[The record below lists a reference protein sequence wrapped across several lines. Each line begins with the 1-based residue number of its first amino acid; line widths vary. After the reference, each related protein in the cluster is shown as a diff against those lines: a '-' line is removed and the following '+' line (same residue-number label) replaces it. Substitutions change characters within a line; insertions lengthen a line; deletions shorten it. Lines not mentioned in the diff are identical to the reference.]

1 MATTDSPRKDPDSH
15 RGVSLEHGNSQS
27 ISAPPEPA
35 KKQETSWWPWSK
47 AGKLSKVEENLKK
60 QFSGKPGF
68 KQFRRVYRPA
78 LPAGSGHP
86 DPEPGSSA
94 AQSAGEDGDDKGTVV
109 KGPDGKYIY
118 VNQFH
123 QQSHKFDD
131 VAVYLSPTNFV
142 PKRLV
147 VQASDRVLD
156 SRDELEKGDWI
167 RSQLAGDVPVV
178 LKVAEWA
185 LGPLQRG
192 NALSKLDCAWR
203 VLLVAIP
210 IQVMLA
216 IPGVSDWE
224 EDEVTDT
231 YTDFPGYYWSWPKYA
246 VNYLDMAPSAKQKEK
261 AAEQQKDMFAATL
274 DVRRR
279 AQRPRRL
286 IKKTDHGW
294 VEVDGIAEASLKYIF
309 ISYEWSQ
316 FKDEGGGNSNNRAR
330 RLAEK
335 IAERERCAA
344 FWMDEGLVSKAS
356 PADTDYDVYTMCDVI
371 RGASRVAIML
381 GADTLEA
388 RRSWGDRMWT
398 LPEGLL
404 APGDSLLV
412 CREGDGG
419 QLVLEQIHKTEMTAT
434 FWGAADD
441 NGHDSTEG
449 GSATRVL
456 AEHFSGLLS
465 LSRLELL
472 PAAIAALDSKKR
484 NEFTGSDL
492 AYAVMGLLHYRIQR
506 RDADSLFQN
515 LARLSL
521 GNDSDQLVER
531 MLCLLPKAHSQVADS
546 GVAVPVDS
554 SVFEELAGRD
564 EYDTYVHH
572 ITPLCQVVGVAEED
586 ETVIID
592 NCRAMHIRW
601 KGFPRPVVHRSHGFK
616 KTLAAFCIASGLW
629 WLTFSFETAVNYVP
643 YWSGLVENVRLSL
656 IIWVLAAFL
665 LLSLLL
671 SAPSPFSVRRL
682 FGGTVLKS
690 KPSLVAFEG
699 VLPIAELEKLVFG
712 NCTGR
717 LTYAPSATPF
727 ARDWRAPRER
737 VGTEP
742 AWVGDP
748 KVPLPALPSP
758 NHHLFTLVDM
768 GELAVCVFAAERP
781 PTVALLCGRE
791 GGMLRAVLCSWRFE
805 TDCLYRE
812 TVPEQG
818 AGAFLMLLKGV

>member
-27 ISAPPEPA
+27 ISAPPELA

-47 AGKLSKVEENLKK
+47 AGKLSKVEENLKE

-94 AQSAGEDGDDKGTVV
+94 AQSPGDHGDDEGTVV

-147 VQASDRVLD
+147 VQASDRVLA

-167 RSQLAGDVPVV
+167 RSQLAGGAPVV
-178 LKVAEWA
+178 LK
-185 LGPLQRG
+185 
-192 NALSKLDCAWR
+192 
-203 VLLVAIP
+203 
-210 IQVMLA
+210 VMLA
-216 IPGVSDWE
+216 IPGVGDWE
-224 EDEVTDT
+224 EDEITDT
-231 YTDFPGYYWSWPKYA
+231 YTEFPGYYWGWPKYA
-246 VNYLDMAPSAKQKEK
+246 VNYLDMAPSAEQNEK
-261 AAEQQKDMFAATL
+261 PAEQQQKDKFAAAL

-286 IKKTDHGW
+286 VKKTDHGW
-294 VEVDGIAEASLKYIF
+294 VEVDSIAEVDGIAEASLK
-309 ISYEWSQ
+309 
-316 FKDEGGGNSNNRAR
+316 AR
-330 RLAEK
+330 RLAER
-335 IAERERCAA
+335 IAEREQCAA
-344 FWMDEGLVSKAS
+344 FWMDDGLVSKAS

-381 GADTLEA
+381 GADTLAA

-404 APGDSLLV
+404 APGHSLLV
-412 CREGDGG
+412 CREGNGG
-419 QLVLEQIHKTEMTAT
+419 QLV
-434 FWGAADD
+434 AADD
-441 NGHDSTEG
+441 NGRDSTEG

-472 PAAIAALDSKKR
+472 PAAVAALDSKKR

-531 MLCLLPKAHSQVADS
+531 MLCLLPKATSQAADS
-546 GVAVPVDS
+546 GVAVLVGSP
-554 SVFEELAGRD
+554 VFEELAGRD
-564 EYDTYVHH
+564 EYETYVHH

-592 NCRAMHIRW
+592 NCRAVHIRW
-601 KGFPRPVVHRSHGFK
+601 KVFPRPVVHRSHGFR
-616 KTLAAFCIASGLW
+616 KTLAAFCIVSGLW

-643 YWSGLVENVRLSL
+643 YWSGIVENVRLSL

-671 SAPSPFSVRRL
+671 LAPSPFSVRRL

-699 VLPIAELEKLVFG
+699 VLPIAKLEKLVFG
-712 NCTGR
+712 NYTGC

-727 ARDWRAPRER
+727 ARDWRDPRER

-742 AWVGDP
+742 AW
-748 KVPLPALPSP
+748 
-758 NHHLFTLVDM
+758 
-768 GELAVCVFAAERP
+768 LAVCVFAAERP

-812 TVPEQG
+812 TVVRMPSRVYEAASSIG
-818 AGAFLMLLKGV
+818 WLKFSLRSQNRARGRS